1 MVIMLTN
8 GVSFELVAGACC
20 LVTFNNHIVGHI
32 TSSPTLNINS
42 TGAKTLRSAGTHEYS
57 SYNTTWWGF
66 AAAAAYAHYPAM
78 AFHVLAAYDG
88 SAYRCNTAYE
98 VYGDYSD

>member
-1 MVIMLTN
+1 M
-8 GVSFELVAGACC
+8 AGACC
-20 LVTFNNHIVGHI
+20 FVTFTNYVSGDK

-42 TGAKTLRSAGTHEYS
+42 TGAKTLRSAGTHKDS

-66 AAAAAYAHYPAM
+66 AAAVAYAHYSAM

-98 VYGDYSD
+98 IYGDYSD